1 MTILSGLITSVMPMY
16 LTELAPRPLRGPMGV
31 LCPLGVT
38 FGVLVGQV
46 LSLSQIL
53 GTAAVRF

>member
-1 MTILSGLITSVMPMY
+1 MY

-53 GTAAVRF
+53 GTATVRF